1 MLSKSELSL
10 RKRFVK
16 DFNLPINLVDSPYF
30 EYYMDRYDFFP
41 KEDWENCNK
50 TIKEKFDGNIDKW
63 LENYSQ
69 IRDNIITTIENSAAF
84 QEFNNIDMKKIV
96 LPTFSVGDLN
106 IYNNSNTGK
115 YK

>member
-1 MLSKSELSL
+1 MLSKSEFSL

-41 KEDWENCNK
+41 KEEWKNCLQ
-50 TIKEKFDGNIDKW
+50 TIETSFDGNADKW

-69 IRDNIITTIENSAAF
+69 IRDNII
-84 QEFNNIDMKKIV
+84 KLLKIV
-96 LPTFSVGDLN
+96 LLSKSL
-106 IYNNSNTGK
+106 IM
-115 YK
+115 